1 MNINEKQEKLIKEFS
16 QFDDWF
22 EKYELLIEF
31 GRNMPPMER
40 HFRNEE
46 NLIKGCQSSLWIA
59 SENVDGKIVYYAD
72 SEAMITRGI
81 VAVLLQ
87 VVNHQ
92 FPEEIV
98 STELYFLKA
107 IGLTTNLSPSRSNG
121 LAAIQKRIVELAK
134 VQCSTT

>member
-16 QFDDWF
+16 HFNDWF

-31 GRNMPPMER
+31 GRKMPPMER
-40 HFRNEE
+40 HFRNEA

-59 SENVDGKIVYYAD
+59 SEIVDGKILYYAD
-72 SEAMITRGI
+72 SDAKITRGI
-81 VAVLLQ
+81 AAVVLQ

-92 FPEEIV
+92 HPEEIV
-98 STELYFLKA
+98 GTELYFLKA

-121 LAAIQKRIVELAK
+121 LAAMLKRIVELAK
-134 VQCSTT
+134 GQYSTT